1 MLTFISPW
9 SNAYMQSMPWAAG
22 GGDIPGHDP
31 LDPNDARFYEDGEWL
46 QDDGNGGLL
55 RGGDNA
61 DAGVF
66 PDNEVAFPSYQIF
79 AERGRTD
86 QPVISGQRDPV
97 TGALV
102 SGRIAVVRLHT
113 YEADT
118 DMVAVLGGLAAGD
131 ALSVQDETIAGVVRR
146 VLAARTLGYIQAFV
160 VSTNAAAG
168 TVRFMV
174 RT

>member
-22 GGDIPGHDP
+22 VGDAPGHDP

-46 QDDGNGGLL
+46 QDDGNGGVL
-55 RGGDNA
+55 RGGNA
-61 DAGVF
+61 VDVGAL
-66 PDNEVAFPSYQIF
+66 PDDEVAFPSYQIF

-86 QPVISGQRDPV
+86 QPVISGQRDAV

-102 SGRIAVVRLHT
+102 SGRIAVIRLHT
-113 YEADT
+113 YEAET
-118 DMVAVLGGLAAGD
+118 DMVATLGALAVGD
-131 ALSVQDETIAGVVRR
+131 ALSVQDETIAAVVRR
-146 VLAARTLGYIQAFV
+146 VLAPRTAGYIQAFV
-160 VSTNAAAG
+160 VSTNVAAG